1 MRKDL
6 HEIEWLDCKIESVV
20 NEANK
25 QTSYIISGPF
35 MKADVPNRNGRV
47 YKREISNSA
56 IAKLRPMVQERRIR
70 MLVDHPEFFSGPKLL
85 NTGAVL
91 IDITDVQDD
100 GYAYYKAKIVDTTVG
115 KELKAIIS
123 ESKVG
128 VSTRGSGE
136 VREEEIVGYEGK
148 YDVIYDWEL
157 SSIDF
162 VDDPAVLDTEAY
174 MKLQVESKKR
184 SSVMFKTVEEIKTN
198 CPDLFKQIVESTTT
212 DVKKEYETKLQE
224 AEQKAKDTAQSF
236 SDKAADLDTLVESI
250 KKIFPEKFTVIE
262 ESAIVSEMK
271 NTISEHVN
279 SLQKANEEV
288 DALKKQI
295 KAIEDAHVKA
305 ERDNYIEHLKAVD
318 AEFFT
323 LNAFNGCFENCVTKD
338 EVQTVYEANSAIVA
352 EMKAKIITPSP
363 AKTVQTD
370 ESSEAKPTGLT
381 EEQRKDFEA
390 RNLQRRR
397 NGLEPWT
404 ESQYLE
410 FERK

>member
-1 MRKDL
+1 
-6 HEIEWLDCKIESVV
+6 
-20 NEANK
+20 
-25 QTSYIISGPF
+25 
-35 MKADVPNRNGRV
+35 
-47 YKREISNSA
+47 
-56 IAKLRPMVQERRIR
+56 
-70 MLVDHPEFFSGPKLL
+70 
-85 NTGAVL
+85 
-91 IDITDVQDD
+91 
-100 GYAYYKAKIVDTTVG
+100 
-115 KELKAIIS
+115 
-123 ESKVG
+123 
-128 VSTRGSGE
+128 
-136 VREEEIVGYEGK
+136 
-148 YDVIYDWEL
+148 
-157 SSIDF
+157 
-162 VDDPAVLDTEAY
+162 
-174 MKLQVESKKR
+174 
-184 SSVMFKTVEEIKTN
+184 MFKTVEEIKTN

-224 AEQKAKDTAQSF
+224 AEQKAKDTSQSF

-279 SLQKANEEV
+279 SLKKANEEV

-323 LNAFNGCFENCVTKD
+323 LNAFNGCFENCTTKD

-363 AKTVQTD
+363 ARTVQTD

-404 ESQYLE
+404 ESKYLE